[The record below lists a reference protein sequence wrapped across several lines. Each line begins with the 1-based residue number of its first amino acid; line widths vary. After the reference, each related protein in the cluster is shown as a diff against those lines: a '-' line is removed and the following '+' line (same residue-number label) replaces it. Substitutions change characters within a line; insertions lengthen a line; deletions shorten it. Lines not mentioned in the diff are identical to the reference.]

1 MKSRPKGLI
10 IKIIRSYYIWQK
22 KKKKKR
28 PTCIFQINY
37 LHIFR
42 FFVGMWTFPVC
53 ITARASEESISSE
66 WHVVLLTR
74 VCLFRPPTFK
84 ANSTRLIVFNFLAS
98 YATDGPKIDFISC
111 KCTCIKVYM
120 KEIAKHILSKL
131 FHHFI

>member
-1 MKSRPKGLI
+1 MSWNIVGGKPSSMAWVTRATLVTEVGPVGLI
-10 IKIIRSYYIWQK
+10 WVIMPCPSFICRACAFSTPANGTNQSLYPVWFTANVAFLTILFV
-22 KKKKKR
+22 
-28 PTCIFQINY
+28 IF

-84 ANSTRLIVFNFLAS
+84 ANSTRLIV
-98 YATDGPKIDFISC
+98 
-111 KCTCIKVYM
+111 
-120 KEIAKHILSKL
+120 
-131 FHHFI
+131 